1 MSQGLYLLRSI
12 IDSNARTEFR
22 QVGPHLFLEAE
33 QPAYEFVSS
42 FYRQHGAFPNEQ
54 ACLDHGFV
62 LPSGGNP
69 VGHYMER
76 CEKRAIFN
84 AISRQHEAFA
94 EAMQRRDV
102 AEAQVILTGMVTEI
116 GSLSSQQDVHTVA
129 DLVEEVVRDYEHA
142 HRNPGMQGITT
153 GYAPLDEVTGG
164 LEPGDV
170 FTLAARPGMGKSWLL
185 INSAW
190 RAWSAG
196 HSALFVTMEMTA
208 KQIARRF
215 VGLNIGLNPNMIRQG
230 QISNWKRDI
239 FYNQVT
245 DLRHGN
251 PFHILA
257 GSFDKSVAVVDAAVQ
272 EFTPDI
278 IYIDA
283 SYLLDPSGAKGQRRS
298 FELLGDVA
306 KEIKQMAMSRN
317 RGVFQTVQFNREATG
332 KKKKLG
338 TEHIGGTDAVG
349 QITSVGMSISPGD
362 SDQTRNI
369 QRRINVFK
377 NREGDDT
384 GEFYTNFLFT
394 PPNFDVIHREAD
406 ENDPNA
412 EAVDPETLETAGG
425 I

>member
-22 QVGPHLFLEAE
+22 QVGDYLFTETE
-33 QPAYEFVSS
+33 RPAFEFVSS
-42 FYRQHGAFPNEQ
+42 FYRQHGQFPNEQ

-76 CEKRAIFN
+76 CEKRAIFT
-84 AISRQHEAFA
+84 AISNEHEGFSD
-94 EAMQRRDV
+94 AMQRRDV
-102 AEAQVILTGMVTEI
+102 DSARDILQRMVTEI
-116 GSLSSQQDVHTVA
+116 AGMASQQDVHTVA
-129 DLVEEVVRDYEHA
+129 DLAEEVIRDFQHA

-153 GYAPLDEVTGG
+153 GYAPLDEATGG
-164 LEPGDV
+164 IEPGDI

-185 INSAW
+185 INSAHK
-190 RAWSAG
+190 AWLAG
-196 HSALFVTMEMTA
+196 HSVMFVSMEMTA

-215 VGLNIGLNPNMIRQG
+215 IGLNIGLNPNMIRQG
-230 QISNWKRDI
+230 TVSSWKQDAL
-239 FYNQVT
+239 YNQVT
-245 DLRHGN
+245 DLRNGN
-251 PFHILA
+251 PFHILS
-257 GSFDKSVAVVDAAVQ
+257 GSFNKSVAVVDAAIQ

-278 IYIDA
+278 VYVDA
-283 SYLLDPSGAKGQRRS
+283 SYLLDPSGARGQRRS

-306 KEIKQMAMSRN
+306 KELKQMAMSRG
-317 RGVFQTVQFNREATG
+317 RGIFQTVQFNREATG

-349 QITSVGMSISPGD
+349 QITSVGMSISRGAD
-362 SDQTRNI
+362 DDTANVE
-369 QRRINVFK
+369 RRINVFK

-384 GEFYTNFLFT
+384 GEFSTNFLFT
-394 PPNFDVIHREAD
+394 PPNFDVIEREVD
-406 ENDPNA
+406 ENDPTA
-412 EAVDPETLETAGG
+412 APFDPETLETPGG